1 MKKGGRPPNFAIIAY
16 FGFPNLYKKTN
27 EAQQIFIED
36 LVLYICKCYLTFL
49 TTKNI
54 WLRKL
59 VLHQCPHVSFSSW
72 IVFVDE
78 VFFAMV
84 KETLDLHVFPNLAF
98 VITISYNFD
107 IQMFKGGMEFL
118 PLW

>member
-1 MKKGGRPPNFAIIAY
+1 
-16 FGFPNLYKKTN
+16 
-27 EAQQIFIED
+27 
-36 LVLYICKCYLTFL
+36 
-49 TTKNI
+49 
-54 WLRKL
+54 
-59 VLHQCPHVSFSSW
+59 
-72 IVFVDE
+72 VDE

-118 PLW
+118 PL